1 MPPQMERTL
10 AASAGA
16 PVAVVAVPNC
26 LMNPVLAMIVFVM
39 EIWKPL
45 VAVVSS
51 DGFGEGKHTR
61 HRQKRPRTVRQP

>member
-1 MPPQMERTL
+1 MLPMPPQMERTL

-16 PVAVVAVPNC
+16 PAAVVVVPNC

-45 VAVVSS
+45 NR
-51 DGFGEGKHTR
+51 GR
-61 HRQKRPRTVRQP
+61 